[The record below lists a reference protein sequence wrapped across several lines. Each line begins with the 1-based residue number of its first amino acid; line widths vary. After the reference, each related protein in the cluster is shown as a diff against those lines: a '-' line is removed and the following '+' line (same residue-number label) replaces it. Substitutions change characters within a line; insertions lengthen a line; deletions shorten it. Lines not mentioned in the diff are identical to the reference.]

1 MGYRLGYSGPEVDAL
16 LQKANETAIINNGW
30 EKLASAESTPVDL
43 NTLVTQGNYSMNFWK
58 NGPDQLNTSG
68 PINVCVTKDSSN
80 NTTYQTIYDSGSIY
94 TRETTTDTF
103 SGGWVKNQNDTE
115 IDIGDSAPS
124 NPIDNYVWINTS
136 GESPIIEI
144 YKESINNWMAVSAED
159 LAKAS
164 IYDPQGIKQPIDT
177 YFDNKATEA
186 NLHAAET
193 DYNHHITDTMYWIE
207 GTISSTNR
215 QWQSVCYGNDKFI
228 TVAEYSNHF
237 AYSTGILNEIPSDA
251 IILNPTT

>member
-103 SGGWVKNQNDTE
+103 SGGWIKNQNDTE

-136 GESPIIEI
+136 G
-144 YKESINNWMAVSAED
+144 SIV
-159 LAKAS
+159 K
-164 IYDPQGIKQPIDT
+164 ID
-177 YFDNKATEA
+177 
-186 NLHAAET
+186 
-193 DYNHHITDTMYWIE
+193 
-207 GTISSTNR
+207 S
-215 QWQSVCYGNDKFI
+215 
-228 TVAEYSNHF
+228 
-237 AYSTGILNEIPSDA
+237 
-251 IILNPTT
+251 

>member
-1 MGYRLGYSGPEVDAL
+1 MKGEDTLMGYRLGYSGPEVDAL

-115 IDIGDSAPS
+115 RKCEGC
-124 NPIDNYVWINTS
+124 
-136 GESPIIEI
+136 G
-144 YKESINNWMAVSAED
+144 AEN
-159 LAKAS
+159 AAA
-164 IYDPQGIKQPIDT
+164 IKLNLN
-177 YFDNKATEA
+177 NKAEPPHCA
-186 NLHAAET
+186 QCR
-193 DYNHHITDTMYWIE
+193 
-207 GTISSTNR
+207 GTRRFGCRFN
-215 QWQSVCYGNDKFI
+215 
-228 TVAEYSNHF
+228 
-237 AYSTGILNEIPSDA
+237 
-251 IILNPTT
+251 